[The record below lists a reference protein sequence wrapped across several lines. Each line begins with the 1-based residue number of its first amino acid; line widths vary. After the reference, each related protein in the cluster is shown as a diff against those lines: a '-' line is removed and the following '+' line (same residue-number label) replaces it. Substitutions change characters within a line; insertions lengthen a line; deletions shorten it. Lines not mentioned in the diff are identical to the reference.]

1 MGDQPQ
7 NEYAGAAMLGDAI
20 RTVLDTGRYRLRAS
34 FTAEAFQITD
44 RRGENLRAIRQALQN
59 SADSMS
65 RKMAAQQ
72 GRRIQNR

>member
-1 MGDQPQ
+1 MGINLKTNTPAPQ
-7 NEYAGAAMLGDAI
+7 MLGDAI

-44 RRGENLRAIRQALQN
+44 SRGENLRAIRQALQN

-65 RKMAAQQ
+65 REMAAQQ
-72 GRRIQNR
+72 GRRIQNP